1 MIWPRPL
8 PSIAPPLKEQ
18 NKTRSSPPLTPSRSG
33 DTVNPVRSHCRTR
46 WKPEKM
52 PKKNKQEK
60 TSRKAP
66 WIPFFFKS
74 PIVRHYSCLLCV
86 CVCVCVRFFPGLRF
100 NLHVTTNQSTNKSEE
115 NGGVGGKILICR
127 SFIRDPRAFAVFLRR
142 FVSFFHQKKRRND
155 KDMGA
160 YTPKSKKERH
170 QLPTKIYLVVC
181 WLLSSSPQPPNLAME
196 SFFGRL
202 E

>member
-1 MIWPRPL
+1 M
-8 PSIAPPLKEQ
+8 
-18 NKTRSSPPLTPSRSG
+18 KTRKNAKKKQTRKNIKKS
-33 DTVNPVRSHCRTR
+33 TVDSV
-46 WKPEKM
+46 
-52 PKKNKQEK
+52 
-60 TSRKAP
+60 
-66 WIPFFFKS
+66 FFKS
-74 PIVRHYSCLLCV
+74 SIVRHYSCLLCVCV

-115 NGGVGGKILICR
+115 NGGVGGKILIWR

>member
-1 MIWPRPL
+1 M
-8 PSIAPPLKEQ
+8 
-18 NKTRSSPPLTPSRSG
+18 KTRK
-33 DTVNPVRSHCRTR
+33 NA
-46 WKPEKM
+46 
-52 PKKNKQEK
+52 KKKTNKQEK

-66 WIPFFFKS
+66 WIPFFLNRRLFA
-74 PIVRHYSCLLCV
+74 ITRVFCVCV